1 MTIYLVVLISVL
13 SQIGFGGSR
22 VAVSLFS
29 LELGA
34 NQFMVGLMVA
44 LYSLCPMFF
53 SIVIGRISDRVPPYL
68 PMIAGSVMMVVA
80 LLLPLALP
88 SYVTLCALAF
98 LVGLGHLVFSIP
110 LEAVVGGIGGPQH
123 RARNYA
129 LITMGWSI
137 ANFLGP
143 LISGFLIDTVGHQR
157 VFWVLAAFAML
168 PIPMLWWRP
177 GLLPNTV
184 RHAAGETEKHKS
196 VLDLWRIPP
205 LRATFIAGGIIG
217 SAQDLFQ
224 FYMPVYG
231 HSVGLSASAIGT
243 VLGMVALAAFVIRA
257 VMPFLVKKLSEAT
270 ILTSAIF
277 VAATAYLLLPFFVNA
292 YALAV
297 IAFLLGLGVGCAQ
310 PMIMSLLYVLAP
322 AGRIAEAIG
331 LYKTLRSVTH
341 VVIPVFF
348 GSMGTAFGFMTVFLT
363 NSGILIFGGYLQSRA
378 VIPETKLQP
387 RSASHQGHKE
397 H

>member
-1 MTIYLVVLISVL
+1 MAIYLVVLISTL

-34 NQFMVGLMVA
+34 SHFAVGVIVA
-44 LYSLCPMFF
+44 LYHLCPMFL
-53 SIVIGRISDRVPPYL
+53 SIAIGKYADRVSPRL
-68 PMIAGSVMMVVA
+68 PMIIGSVMMAAA
-80 LLLPLALP
+80 LMLMPLWPNLATV
-88 SYVTLCALAF
+88 YVTAF
-98 LVGLGHLVFSIP
+98 LLGLGHLVFSLP

-143 LISGFLIDTVGHQR
+143 LVSGFSIDTIGHQR
-157 VFWVLAAFAML
+157 VFWVLTVFVVL
-168 PIPMLWWRP
+168 PILLMWWKP

-184 RHAAGETEKHKS
+184 KHAAGPEGAKSGS
-196 VLDLWRIPP
+196 VLELWRIPA

-231 HSVGLSASAIGT
+231 HAIGLSASAIGM

-257 VMPFLVKKLSEAT
+257 LVPALAKKLTEAT
-270 ILTSAIF
+270 ILRSAIF
-277 VAATAYLLLPFFVNA
+277 VAAFAYLLLPFFVNPI
-292 YALAV
+292 ALAA
-297 IAFLLGLGVGCAQ
+297 IAFVLGLGVGCAQ

-322 AGRIAEAIG
+322 QGRIAESIG
-331 LYKTLRSVTH
+331 LYKTVRSVTH
-341 VVIPVFF
+341 VVIPIFF
-348 GSMGTAFGFMTVFLT
+348 GSVGAAFGFKTVFLSNAAVLT
-363 NSGILIFGGYLQSRA
+363 FGGYLQSKA
-378 VIPETKLQP
+378 TIP
-387 RSASHQGHKE
+387 ASGAKSQ
-397 H
+397 

>member
-22 VAVSLFS
+22 VAVSLYA

-34 NQFMVGLMVA
+34 NQFMVGVIIA
-44 LYSLCPMFF
+44 LYSLCPMFL
-53 SIVIGRISDRVPPYL
+53 SIVIGRISDRVPPYV
-68 PMIAGSVMMVVA
+68 PMIWGSVMMVAA
-80 LLLPLALP
+80 LLLPLASP
-88 SYVTLCALAF
+88 VIVALCVLAF
-98 LVGLGHLVFSIP
+98 LNGLGHLVFSIP
-110 LEAVVGGIGGPQH
+110 LEATVGGIGGPQH
-123 RARNYA
+123 RSRNYA

-137 ANFLGP
+137 ANFVGP
-143 LISGFLIDTVGHQR
+143 LITGFLIDHIGNQR
-157 VFWVLAAFAML
+157 VFWVLTLFVAL
-168 PIPMLWWRP
+168 PIPLLWWRRGVLSGTVKP
-177 GLLPNTV
+177 GTGDEGV
-184 RHAAGETEKHKS
+184 SRS
-196 VLDLWRIPP
+196 VMDLWRIPS

-231 HSVGLSASAIGT
+231 HAVGLSASAIGT

-257 VMPFLVKKLSEAT
+257 AIPFLVKKLSEAT

-277 VAATAYLLLPFFVNA
+277 MAALAYLLLPFFVNPI
-292 YALAV
+292 ALSF

-322 AGRIAEAIG
+322 VGRIAEAIG

-348 GSMGTAFGFMTVFLT
+348 GSVGTAFGFKAVFLS
-363 NSGILIFGGYLQSRA
+363 NSALLVFGGYLQSRTP
-378 VIPETKLQP
+378 IPAA
-387 RSASHQGHKE
+387 RSRAK
-397 H
+397 

>member
-1 MTIYLVVLISVL
+1 MTIYLVVLVSVL

-22 VAVSLFS
+22 VAVSLYA

-34 NQFMVGLMVA
+34 SQLMVGVIVA
-44 LYSLCPMFF
+44 LYSICPMFL
-53 SIVIGRISDRVPPYL
+53 SIYIGRISDRVSPHR
-68 PMIAGSVMMVVA
+68 PMIWGSLLMVA
-80 LLLPLALP
+80 AFLLPFAWQ
-88 SYVTLCALAF
+88 SVAMLCVLAF
-98 LVGLGHLVFSIP
+98 INGLGHLVFSIP
-110 LEAVVGGIGGPQH
+110 LEARVGGVGGAAN
-123 RARNYA
+123 RTRNYA
-129 LITMGWSI
+129 LITMGWSV

-143 LISGFLIDTVGHQR
+143 LTTGILIDAIGHQR
-157 VFWVLAAFAML
+157 VFWVLAAFVAAPIPLLLWRPRML
-168 PIPMLWWRP
+168 PA
-177 GLLPNTV
+177 TAK
-184 RHAAGETEKHKS
+184 HAADESKGHLS
-196 VLDLWRIPP
+196 VMDLWRIPA

-231 HSVGLSASAIGT
+231 HAVGLSASAIGM

-257 VMPFLVKKLSEAT
+257 LIPFLAKRLREAT
-270 ILTSAIF
+270 ILTAAIF
-277 VAATAYLLLPFFVNA
+277 VSALAYLLLPFFVNA

-322 AGRIAEAIG
+322 AGRVAEAIG

-348 GSMGTAFGFMTVFLT
+348 GSVGTAFGFKTVFLF
-363 NSGILIFGGYLQSRA
+363 NSSILASGGFWQRRTQAPEKQSPKA
-378 VIPETKLQP
+378 
-387 RSASHQGHKE
+387 
-397 H
+397 

>member
-1 MTIYLVVLISVL
+1 MTIYLVVLISTL

-22 VAVSLFS
+22 VAVSLYA

-34 NQFMVGLMVA
+34 NQFAVGVIVA

-53 SIVIGRISDRVPPYL
+53 SIVIGKFADRVPPRL
-68 PMIAGSVMMVVA
+68 PMILGSVMMVAA
-80 LLLPLALP
+80 LLPPPAWQGIATL
-88 SYVTLCALAF
+88 YVAAF
-98 LVGLGHLVFSIP
+98 LLGLGHLIFSIP

-123 RARNYA
+123 RSRNYA
-129 LITMGWSI
+129 LITMGWSV

-143 LISGFLIDTVGHQR
+143 LIAGFAIDTIGHQR
-157 VFWVLAAFAML
+157 VFWVLMAFVAL
-168 PIPMLWWRP
+168 PILMLWWWP
-177 GLLPNTV
+177 GLLPHTF
-184 RHAAGETEKHKS
+184 RPAASDNESNKRGS
-196 VLDLWRIPP
+196 VLDLWRIPH
-205 LRATFIAGGIIG
+205 LRSTFIAGGIIG

-231 HSVGLSASAIGT
+231 HAIGLSASAIGT

-257 VMPFLVKKLSEAT
+257 AVPFLAKRLSEAR

-277 VAATAYLLLPFFVNA
+277 VAAVAYLLLPFFANA
-292 YALAV
+292 YALAA

-341 VVIPVFF
+341 VVIPIFF
-348 GSMGTAFGFMTVFLT
+348 GSVGTAFGFKTVFLS
-363 NSGILIFGGYLQSRA
+363 NSGVLAFGGYLQSRTR
-378 VIPETKLQP
+378 VP
-387 RSASHQGHKE
+387 ASGAQAK
-397 H
+397 

>member
-1 MTIYLVVLISVL
+1 MTIYLVVLISTV

-22 VAVSLFS
+22 VSVSLYA

-34 NQFMVGLMVA
+34 NQFTVGVLVA

-53 SIVIGRISDRVPPYL
+53 SIAVGKVADRVPPRL
-68 PMIAGSVMMVVA
+68 PMILGSVMMA
-80 LLLPLALP
+80 AGLMLLPLWHNMAAL
-88 SYVTLCALAF
+88 YAAAF
-98 LVGLGHLVFSIP
+98 LLGLGHLIFSIP

-143 LISGFLIDTVGHQR
+143 LIAGFSIDTIGHR
-157 VFWVLAAFAML
+157 HVFWVLTVFVVL
-168 PIPMLWWRP
+168 PILMLWGMP
-177 GLLPNTV
+177 HLLPNSV
-184 RHAAGETEKHKS
+184 RQGAGKHDGDNKNEQRGS
-196 VLDLWRIPP
+196 VLDLWRIPH

-224 FYMPVYG
+224 FYLPVYG
-231 HSVGLSASAIGT
+231 HAVGLSASAIGT

-257 VMPFLVKKLSEAT
+257 IVPFLAKKLSEAT

-277 VAATAYLLLPFFVNA
+277 VSALAYLLLPFFVNP
-292 YALAV
+292 YALSA
-297 IAFLLGLGVGCAQ
+297 IAFILGLGVGCAQ
-310 PMIMSLLYVLAP
+310 PMIMSLLYVLTP
-322 AGRIAEAIG
+322 VGRIAEAIG

-341 VVIPVFF
+341 VVIPIFF
-348 GSMGTAFGFMTVFLT
+348 GSVGTAFGFKTVFLS
-363 NSGILIFGGYLQSRA
+363 NAGILAFGGYLQSRTR
-378 VIPETKLQP
+378 IPASRSQTK
-387 RSASHQGHKE
+387 
-397 H
+397 

>member
-1 MTIYLVVLISVL
+1 MTIYLVVLISTL

-34 NQFMVGLMVA
+34 SQFTVGVIAA
-44 LYSLCPMFF
+44 LYSLSPMFL
-53 SIVIGRISDRVPPYL
+53 SIVIGRYSDRVSPHV
-68 PMIAGSVMMVVA
+68 PMIWGSVMMVVA
-80 LLLPLALP
+80 LLLPLTVP
-88 SYVTLCALAF
+88 SIVILCALAF
-98 LVGLGHLVFSIP
+98 LNGLGHLVFSIP
-110 LEAVVGGIGGPQH
+110 LEAAVGGVGGSQH

-129 LITMGWSI
+129 FITMGWSI

-143 LISGFLIDTVGHQR
+143 LISGFLIDSIGHQR
-157 VFWVLAAFAML
+157 VFWVLALFVAL
-168 PIPMLWWRP
+168 PIPLLLWRP
-177 GLLPNTV
+177 NLMPRTSKPTT
-184 RHAAGETEKHKS
+184 GEAEQKKN
-196 VLDLWRIPP
+196 VLDLWRIPA

-231 HSVGLSASAIGT
+231 HSIGLSASAIGT

-257 VMPFLVKKLSEAT
+257 AMPFVVKRLGEAT

-277 VAATAYLLLPFFVNA
+277 VAAMAYFLLPFFVNA

-341 VVIPVFF
+341 VVIPIFF
-348 GSMGTAFGFMTVFLT
+348 GSVGTAFGFKTVFLS
-363 NSGILIFGGYLQSRA
+363 NSGILAFGGYLQSRA
-378 VIPETKLQP
+378 VIPVNKSHKSTK
-387 RSASHQGHKE
+387 SN
-397 H
+397 

>member
-1 MTIYLVVLISVL
+1 MTIYLVVLISTL

-34 NQFMVGLMVA
+34 SQFTVGVIAA
-44 LYSLCPMFF
+44 LYSLSPMFF
-53 SIVIGRISDRVPPYL
+53 SILIGRFSDRVSPHL
-68 PMIAGSVMMVVA
+68 PMIWGSVMMMIA
-80 LLLPLALP
+80 LLLPLGAP
-88 SYVTLCALAF
+88 SLVTLFLLAF
-98 LVGLGHLVFSIP
+98 LNGLGHLVFSIP
-110 LEAVVGGIGGPQH
+110 LEAAVGGVGGSQH

-143 LISGFLIDTVGHQR
+143 LISGILIDSIGHQR
-157 VFWVLAAFAML
+157 VFWVLALFVAL
-168 PIPMLWWRP
+168 PIPLLLWRP
-177 GLLPNTV
+177 HLLPGTGKQ
-184 RHAAGETEKHKS
+184 AGGDTDARKN
-196 VLDLWRIPP
+196 VLDLWRIPA

-231 HSVGLSASAIGT
+231 HALGLSASAIGT

-257 VMPFLVKKLSEAT
+257 AMPFIVKRLGETT

-277 VAATAYLLLPFFVNA
+277 VAALAYLLLPFFANA

-341 VVIPVFF
+341 VVIPIFF
-348 GSMGTAFGFMTVFLT
+348 GSVGTAFGFKTVFLS
-363 NSGILIFGGYLQSRA
+363 NSGLLAFGGYLQSRTRVPA
-378 VIPETKLQP
+378 HVKQP
-387 RSASHQGHKE
+387 KQPD
-397 H
+397 

>member
-1 MTIYLVVLISVL
+1 MTIYLVILISVL

-22 VAVSLFS
+22 VAVTLYA

-34 NQFMVGLMVA
+34 NQLTVGVMVA
-44 LYSLCPMFF
+44 LFSLSPMFL
-53 SIVIGRISDRVPPYL
+53 SIALGRLSDRVSPHL
-68 PMIAGSVMMVVA
+68 PMIWGSVMMVAA
-80 LLLPLALP
+80 LLLPLAAPGLA
-88 SYVTLCALAF
+88 TLCVLAF
-98 LVGLGHLVFSIP
+98 LNGLGHLVFSIP
-110 LEAVVGGIGGPQH
+110 LEAAVGGVGGPQH

-129 LITMGWSI
+129 LITMGWSA

-143 LISGFLIDTVGHQR
+143 LITGLLIDTIGNQR
-157 VFWVLAAFAML
+157 VFWVLALFVAL
-168 PIPMLWWRP
+168 PIPLLWWRP
-177 GLLPNTV
+177 RLLPHTPKP
-184 RHAAGETEKHKS
+184 AAGEARTPKS
-196 VLDLWRIPP
+196 VFDLWRIPA

-231 HSVGLSASAIGT
+231 HAVGLSASAIGM

-257 VMPFLVKKLSEAT
+257 AIPFLVKKLSEAT

-277 VAATAYLLLPFFVNA
+277 VAALAYLLLPFFVNA

-310 PMIMSLLYVLAP
+310 PMIMSLLYVMAP

-348 GSMGTAFGFMTVFLT
+348 GTVGTAFGFKTVFLS
-363 NSGILIFGGYLQSRA
+363 NSGILAFGGYLQRRTRVPA
-378 VIPETKLQP
+378 
-387 RSASHQGHKE
+387 SAGQIK
-397 H
+397 

>member
-1 MTIYLVVLISVL
+1 MAIYLVVLISTL

-22 VAVSLFS
+22 VSVSLYA

-34 NQFMVGLMVA
+34 NQFTVGVIVA
-44 LYSLCPMFF
+44 LYSVCPMFL
-53 SIVIGRISDRVPPYL
+53 SIVIGRFSDRVPPYL
-68 PMIAGSVMMVVA
+68 PMMAGSILMMVA
-80 LLLPLALP
+80 LLLP
-88 SYVTLCALAF
+88 VTPFVPQGVITLFVLAF
-98 LVGLGHLVFSIP
+98 VNGLGHLVFSIP
-110 LEAVVGGIGGPQH
+110 LEAAVGGVGGPQH

-143 LISGFLIDTVGHQR
+143 LIAGILIDTIGHQR
-157 VFWVLAAFAML
+157 VFWMLALFVAL
-168 PIPMLWWRP
+168 PIPLLWWKPRLMP
-177 GLLPNTV
+177 GNAKQSADQ
-184 RHAAGETEKHKS
+184 AAGESRKS
-196 VLDLWRIPP
+196 VLDLWRIPA

-231 HSVGLSASAIGT
+231 HAVGLSASAIGT

-257 VMPFLVKKLSEAT
+257 SIPFLAKKLTEAT
-270 ILTSAIF
+270 ILTAAIF
-277 VAATAYLLLPFFVNA
+277 ISATAYLLLPFFVNA
-292 YALAV
+292 WALAV

-348 GSMGTAFGFMTVFLT
+348 GSVGTAFGFKTVFLS
-363 NSGILIFGGYLQSRA
+363 NSGLLGFGGYLQSKSRVA
-378 VIPETKLQP
+378 G
-387 RSASHQGHKE
+387 AN
-397 H
+397 

>member
-1 MTIYLVVLISVL
+1 MAIYLVVLISTI

-22 VAVSLFS
+22 VAVALYA

-34 NQFMVGLMVA
+34 NQFTVGVIVA
-44 LYSLCPMFF
+44 LYSLSPMFL
-53 SIVIGRISDRVPPYL
+53 SIVIGRLSDRVSPHR
-68 PMIAGSVMMVVA
+68 PMIWGSLMMMVA
-80 LLLPLALP
+80 LLLPLGLP
-88 SYVTLCALAF
+88 SVVALCALAF
-98 LVGLGHLVFSIP
+98 LNGLGHLIFSIP
-110 LEAVVGGIGGPQH
+110 LEAAVGGVGGAQH

-143 LISGFLIDTVGHQR
+143 LIAGILIDTIGHQR
-157 VFWVLAAFAML
+157 VFWVLAAMVAL
-168 PIPMLWWRP
+168 PVPLLWWQTRIWP
-177 GLLPNTV
+177 AMSKSPDENGK
-184 RHAAGETEKHKS
+184 GEGGKS
-196 VLDLWRIPP
+196 VFDLWRMPA
-205 LRATFIAGGIIG
+205 LRATFIAGAIIG

-231 HSVGLSASAIGT
+231 HAVGLSASAIGT

-257 VMPFLVKKLSEAT
+257 AIPLLTQWLTEAT

-277 VAATAYLLLPFFVNA
+277 VAALAYLALPFFVNA

-310 PMIMSLLYVLAP
+310 PMIMSLLYVMAP

-341 VVIPVFF
+341 VVIPIFF
-348 GSMGTAFGFMTVFLT
+348 GSVGTAFGFKAVFLS
-363 NSGILIFGGYLQSRA
+363 NSGILALGGYRQSR
-378 VIPETKLQP
+378 VHIPV
-387 RSASHQGHKE
+387 SASR
-397 H
+397 

>member
-1 MTIYLVVLISVL
+1 MAIYLVVLISTI
-13 SQIGFGGSR
+13 SQMGFGGSR
-22 VAVSLFS
+22 VAVSLYA

-34 NQFMVGLMVA
+34 NQFTVGVLVA
-44 LYSLCPMFF
+44 LYSLSPMFL
-53 SIVIGRISDRVPPYL
+53 SIVIGRVSDRVSPHW
-68 PMIAGSVMMVVA
+68 PMILGSLLMMVA
-80 LLLPLALP
+80 LLIPVAAP
-88 SYVTLCALAF
+88 SLVMLCVLAF
-98 LVGLGHLVFSIP
+98 LNGLGHLIFSIP
-110 LEAVVGGIGGPQH
+110 LEAAVGGVGGPQH

-143 LISGFLIDTVGHQR
+143 LISGILIDTIGNQR
-157 VFWVLAAFAML
+157 VFWVLALFVAL
-168 PIPMLWWRP
+168 PVPLLWWKPRIWP
-177 GLLPNTV
+177 ATV
-184 RHAAGETEKHKS
+184 RPSSEEGKGDGEGRKS
-196 VLDLWRIPP
+196 VFDLWRIPA
-205 LRATFIAGGIIG
+205 LRATFIAGAIIG

-257 VMPFLVKKLSEAT
+257 AIPFLAKKLTEAT
-270 ILTSAIF
+270 ILTAAIF
-277 VAATAYLLLPFFVNA
+277 IAATAYLLLPFFVNA

-322 AGRIAEAIG
+322 SGRIAEAIG

-341 VVIPVFF
+341 VVIPIFF
-348 GSMGTAFGFMTVFLT
+348 GSVGTAFGFKTVFLS
-363 NSGILIFGGYLQSRA
+363 NSGLLAFGGYLQSRA
-378 VIPETKLQP
+378 KDSMRTSRVK
-387 RSASHQGHKE
+387 
-397 H
+397 